1 MVKYGAPMMVSSGYV
16 ARGDETACA
25 ACGACEALCPNGALT
40 LERDAKKGETPDVR
54 MMI

>member
-16 ARGDETACA
+16 ARGDEMV
-25 ACGACEALCPNGALT
+25 CGACEALCPNGALT

>member
-16 ARGDETACA
+16 ARVDQTACV
-25 ACGACEALCPNGALT
+25 ACGACEALCPNRALT
-40 LERDAKKGETPDVR
+40 LEQGAKKGETPDVR